1 MAISNGMKR
10 GCTIK
15 ENEIHI
21 RSFSTKGV
29 EKMLVRER
37 MSHPVITIHPD
48 MPLFD
53 ALVGIVTEGDLLYA
67 GPSSATTFSVYESNQ
82 LLSKYEVKR
91 VMTKSVITISED
103 TPIEEA
109 ACISISNIVSTFP
122 GWGQNQFDMRL
133 DL

>member
-103 TPIEEA
+103 TPTRPLKRLLVSRFQ
-109 ACISISNIVSTFP
+109 ISCPLF
-122 GWGQNQFDMRL
+122 L
-133 DL
+133 DGVRINSI